1 MKRPV
6 VVAALGTAQTLAWG
20 SSYYLPAIWP
30 IRSQV
35 GSACRAPGSLPSSR
49 AHYSLSAVLG
59 PVVGRV
65 IDDYGGRGVRLSR
78 R

>member
-20 SSYYLPAIWP
+20 SSYYCRRCWP

-49 AHYSLSAVLG
+49 AHYSCRMCWDLWSAA
-59 PVVGRV
+59 
-65 IDDYGGRGVRLSR
+65 
-78 R
+78 